1 MSLYRTGGG
10 AQTIT
15 PTEYSRTQFSDKTQV
30 VTMTEGGTF
39 NILCVAEYALASTYI
54 VDISFATTGKVLFT
68 SDLITA
74 LDKASSVYGTASI
87 YQAIMELSEGDT
99 VTITTN
105 SAYEKALTITK
116 LA

>member
-10 AQTIT
+10 GQTIT
-15 PTEYSRTQFSDKTQV
+15 PTEYSREQFSDKTKT

-39 NILCVAEYALASTYI
+39 NILCVAEYATGSTKAI
-54 VDISFATTGKVLFT
+54 NISFATTGKVLFT

-74 LDKASSVYGTASI
+74 IDSSGSVYGTASI
-87 YQAIMELSEGDT
+87 CQAIMELSEGDT
-99 VTITTN
+99 VTITTT
-105 SAYEKALTITK
+105 SLYQKALTITK

>member
-10 AQTIT
+10 GQTIT
-15 PTEYSRTQFSDKTQV
+15 PTEYSREQFSDKTKT

-39 NILCVAEYALASTYI
+39 NILCVAEYASGSTKVI
-54 VDISFATTGKVLFT
+54 DISFDTTGKVLFT
-68 SDLITA
+68 SDVITA
-74 LDKASSVYGTASI
+74 HDTSSSVNGTASI

-105 SAYEKALTITK
+105 SVYQKALTITK